1 MPTAFFRLV
10 LLSVLFAATS
20 FAQSDKPEPN
30 SAVPVTDSSTKT
42 SSANDTTRLVITHF
56 VQPVYPLEAMRQK
69 LQGHVVIHLVISPAG
84 DVLSAEP
91 VSGNPIFTQSAVEA
105 MKKWKF
111 QPYLHNGQP
120 VQIGYKMP
128 YDFAISD
135 RVHDLPDSAAG
146 PPTSELKPPS
156 GAPASSTAST
166 NQGADNH
173 GQGSAPGS
181 DASSVAQ
188 HVQISQ
194 GTSQHMLVHQVA
206 PVYPDSARR
215 NLVQGTVVLKA
226 IIGQDGRIKDL
237 RPISGP
243 QELYESAVGA
253 VEQWRY
259 KPFLLEGK
267 PVEVETT
274 INVNYKLAR

>member
-1 MPTAFFRLV
+1 MTASPFKLALLLV
-10 LLSVLFAATS
+10 S
-20 FAQSDKPEPN
+20 FTIPFSAQSDKP
-30 SAVPVTDSSTKT
+30 AA
-42 SSANDTTRLVITHF
+42 SSA
-56 VQPVYPLEAMRQK
+56 A
-69 LQGHVVIHLVISPAG
+69 HVVIHLVISPTG

-91 VSGNPIFTQSAVEA
+91 VSGNPIFTQSAVAA

-135 RVHDLPDSAAG
+135 RVHDLPDSSKG
-146 PPTSELKPPS
+146 SQTSETKL
-156 GAPASSTAST
+156 STATATT
-166 NQGADNH
+166 NQATDTH
-173 GQGSAPGS
+173 AQGSASPE
-181 DASSVAQ
+181 ASSAQ
-188 HVQISQ
+188 RVQIAQ
-194 GTSQHMLVHQVA
+194 GASQHMLVHQVA

-215 NLVQGTVVLKA
+215 NLIQGTVVLKA
-226 IIGQDGRIKDL
+226 IIGEDGRIKNL

-259 KPFLLEGK
+259 KPFLLDGK
-267 PVEVETT
+267 PVQVETT